1 MPKKQK
7 IHSSTQDFTEI
18 VEISDGVAYFK
29 GRRACTVLEISS
41 VNFFLLSQDEQNAR
55 VYGYMSLL
63 NSLSFFIQILVVSKR
78 VDMSGYLK
86 LLDQKITSAQNPKIS
101 QHLEQYRVFMQELI
115 KGEDLL
121 DKKTYII
128 IPISFIEMGA
138 GAAVKSNKGGFSE
151 QAKEALISKRNT
163 VISQI
168 ERIGLTAKPLGNDE
182 MISLFYE
189 QFNQEIIN
197 TDFNSDDL
205 KNIVL

>member
-1 MPKKQK
+1 MAKKQK

-18 VEISDGVAYFK
+18 IEVTDGIAFFK

-86 LLDQKITSAQNPKIS
+86 LLDQKITSATNPKIS
-101 QHLEQYRVFMQELI
+101 QHLEQYRIFMQDLI
-115 KGEDLL
+115 KGDDLL
-121 DKKTYII
+121 DKKTYVI

-138 GAAVKSNKGGFSE
+138 GSAVKSAKGGFSE
-151 QAKEALISKRNT
+151 QAKDALISKRNT
-163 VISQI
+163 VVSQI
-168 ERIGLTAKPLGNDE
+168 ERIGLTARTLNNDE

-197 TDFNSDDL
+197 TDFNSNDI

>member
-1 MPKKQK
+1 MPTKQK

-18 VEISDGVAYFK
+18 VEITDGIAYFK
-29 GRRACTVLEISS
+29 GRRACTALEISS
-41 VNFFLLSQDEQNAR
+41 INFFLLSQDEQNAR

-63 NSLSFFIQILVVSKR
+63 NSLSFFIQILIVSKR

-86 LLDQKITSAQNPKIS
+86 LLDQKITNAQNPKIS
-101 QHLEQYRVFMQELI
+101 QHLEQYRVFIQELI

-168 ERIGLTAKPLGNDE
+168 ERIGLTARPLGNDE